1 MAKKCFF
8 QSMALKG
15 RRSDFF
21 ALKMVM
27 EEGSVS
33 FKWKMILPR
42 GKKYFNK
49 NVTNIIDQSKTK
61 QKEIQIIL

>member
-1 MAKKCFF
+1 
-8 QSMALKG
+8 MALKG

-49 NVTNIIDQSKTK
+49 NVTNIIELCNRPK
-61 QKEIQIIL
+61 